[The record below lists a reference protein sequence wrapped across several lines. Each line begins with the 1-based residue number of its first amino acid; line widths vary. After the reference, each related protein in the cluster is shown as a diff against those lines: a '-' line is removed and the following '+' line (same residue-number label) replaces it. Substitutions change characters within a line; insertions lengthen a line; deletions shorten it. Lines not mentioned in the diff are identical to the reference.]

1 MGEKFMIRRTLLAA
15 WLGLFALATL
25 TSAPTA
31 MADAETDEEARALYQ
46 AGRIA
51 FDQGRFDSA
60 LDYFQRSYELS
71 GRPALL
77 FNIGS
82 AADRLRRDAV
92 ALDAFERY
100 LEEVPDSP
108 DTASV
113 QARIRVLRAAVAA
126 EEAAPEP
133 PPEEEPGLAEDPYLE
148 GEPVIDYGLEPAPH
162 RSRRKL
168 GWILTSAGAGVAFT
182 GFVLFA
188 TGQVKRNDIEGAADG
203 TPFSEV
209 EGSTNAN
216 AFTASGAVISLL
228 GFGAIATGVTL
239 LLKGDGEPGGRA
251 VKLSPSFGGL
261 SLSGSF

>member
-1 MGEKFMIRRTLLAA
+1 MALRRTLIA
-15 WLGLFALATL
+15 WLFLGSMLAMGLAS
-25 TSAPTA
+25 SAS
-31 MADAETDEEARALYQ
+31 ADAETDEEARALYQ

-82 AADRLRRDAV
+82 AADRLRRDEI
-92 ALDAFERY
+92 ALEAFERY

-108 DTASV
+108 DLASV

-126 EEAAPEP
+126 DEAAPEP
-133 PPEEEPGLAEDPYLE
+133 EPEDEPGLTEDPYLE
-148 GEPVIDYGLEPAPH
+148 DEPVIDYGLEPAPAK
-162 RSRRKL
+162 SKRKL

-182 GFVLFA
+182 GFILFA

-209 EGSTNAN
+209 EGSTNAD
-216 AFTASGAVISLL
+216 AFTASGAVITLL
-228 GFGAIATGVTL
+228 GIGATVTGVTL

-251 VKLSPSFGGL
+251 VRLSPSFGGL